1 VKTGWKDGPWI
12 GIAGGVEEGQ
22 TVSLSDSA
30 QAEKKNGGEQQMIEM
45 SDLEKTYNSGAV
57 ATQVLRG
64 VSFRI
69 QAGEYVAI
77 MGTSGTGKSTLMNI
91 IGCLDKLTS
100 GRYSLNGTE
109 VGELDDDAL
118 SHLRNH
124 EIGFVFQQFH
134 LLSRASAL
142 KNVMLPLIYSDEYPE
157 DAEERA
163 TKMLESVGLADRVN
177 YRPSELSGGE
187 QQRVAI
193 ARALVTRPSLILAD
207 EPTGNLD
214 RRSGLEVLAIFRRLN
229 REGRTIIMVT
239 HDEAVAEHA
248 SRIIQLKEG
257 RVASDRVVPEP
268 RDPEQELD
276 SLKREAQ

>member
-1 VKTGWKDGPWI
+1 
-12 GIAGGVEEGQ
+12 
-22 TVSLSDSA
+22 
-30 QAEKKNGGEQQMIEM
+30 MIEVA
-45 SDLEKTYNSGAV
+45 DLEKTYNSGAV
-57 ATQVLRG
+57 ATQVLKG
-64 VSFRI
+64 ISFSI

-109 VGELDDDAL
+109 VGELDDNAL

-163 TKMLESVGLADRVN
+163 TRMLESVGLSDRVN
-177 YRPSELSGGE
+177 YRPSELSGGQ

-193 ARALVTRPSLILAD
+193 ARALVTNPSIILAD

-214 RRSGLEVLAIFRRLN
+214 KRSGLEVLAIFRQLN

-239 HDEAVAEHA
+239 HDETTAEHA
-248 SRIIQLKEG
+248 NRIIQLKEG
-257 RVASDRVVPEP
+257 RVASDTIVTEP
-268 RDPEQELD
+268 RDPEKELEA
-276 SLKREAQ
+276 LREETL

>member
-1 VKTGWKDGPWI
+1 
-12 GIAGGVEEGQ
+12 
-22 TVSLSDSA
+22 
-30 QAEKKNGGEQQMIEM
+30 MIEVR
-45 SDLEKTYNSGAV
+45 DLEKTYNNGAV
-57 ATQVLRG
+57 ATQVLKG
-64 VSFRI
+64 VSFSI
-69 QAGEYVAI
+69 QTGEYVAI

-109 VGELDDDAL
+109 LGELDDNAL

-163 TKMLESVGLADRVN
+163 TRMLESVGLSDRIN
-177 YRPSELSGGE
+177 YRPSELSGGQ

-193 ARALVTRPSLILAD
+193 ARALVTNPSIILAD

-214 RRSGLEVLAIFRRLN
+214 RRSGIEVLAIFRQLN

-248 SRIIQLKEG
+248 NRIIQLKEG
-257 RVASDRVVPEP
+257 RVASDTVVPEP
-268 RDPEQELD
+268 RDPEKELEA
-276 SLKREAQ
+276 LKEEAL

>member
-1 VKTGWKDGPWI
+1 
-12 GIAGGVEEGQ
+12 
-22 TVSLSDSA
+22 
-30 QAEKKNGGEQQMIEM
+30 MIKI
-45 SDLEKTYNSGAV
+45 SDLEKTYKSGAV
-57 ATQVLRG
+57 ATPVLKG

-69 QAGEYVAI
+69 EAGEYVAI

-91 IGCLDKLTS
+91 LGCLDKSTA

-109 VGELDDDAL
+109 VEELDDNAL

-124 EIGFVFQQFH
+124 KIGFVFQLFH

-142 KNVMLPLIYSDEYPE
+142 RNVMLPLIYSDEYPE

-177 YRPSELSGGE
+177 YRPSELSGGQ

-193 ARALVTRPSLILAD
+193 ARALITNPSIILAD

-214 RRSGLEVLAIFRRLN
+214 RRSGLDVLAIFRRLN
-229 REGRTIIMVT
+229 KEGRTVIIVT
-239 HDEAVAEHA
+239 HDEATAEHA
-248 SRIIQLKEG
+248 NRIIQLKDG
-257 RVASDRVVPEP
+257 QVASDSAVSKP
-268 RDPEQELD
+268 RDPEKEIA
-276 SLKREAQ
+276 SLKEVQ

>member
-1 VKTGWKDGPWI
+1 
-12 GIAGGVEEGQ
+12 
-22 TVSLSDSA
+22 
-30 QAEKKNGGEQQMIEM
+30 MIEV

-57 ATQVLRG
+57 ATQVLKG
-64 VSFRI
+64 VSFSI

-109 VGELDDDAL
+109 VGELDDNAL

-142 KNVMLPLIYSDEYPE
+142 KNVMLPLIYSDEYPD
-157 DAEERA
+157 DAQERA

-177 YRPSELSGGE
+177 YRPSQLSGGE

-248 SRIIQLKEG
+248 NRIIQLKEG
-257 RVASDRVVPEP
+257 RVASDTIVPEP
-268 RDPEQELD
+268 RDPEKKLEA
-276 SLKREAQ
+276 LKEEAL